1 MPDLEAL
8 GQGDIDLQAQ
18 SDVVAEV
25 VSTEGEDP
33 GVADGLALLEDEF
46 GGTSSDVDDQGSV
59 FFVFRGQ
66 DGLCIG

>member
-25 VSTEGEDP
+25 VTTEGKDP
-33 GVADGLALLEDEF
+33 GMANSLALLKDKF
-46 GGTSSDVDDQGSV
+46 GGPTPDVDDQSPV
-59 FFVFRGQ
+59 FLVFRG
-66 DGLCIG
+66 